1 MSEREIQERLREF
14 SRRDVLRWGVG
25 AAATFSVIDLI
36 AACGG
41 TTTPDAG
48 NGAFKTDPA
57 KTVQLVYA
65 APTEDSGT
73 TTRLV
78 SAWNAAN
85 PKTQVTY
92 QAMPKTSADTHTQL
106 VAALT
111 SKSPTPDVMDV
122 DVIWPGEFASAKWV
136 QPLDPFLS
144 DTFKKALFDSA
155 IHAGTFKGKIYGV
168 QRWYDSGQMYYRTD
182 LLQKYSVT
190 VPKTTDELLAAAKKI
205 QDGERG
211 SDPNFYGWIFPGAKI
226 EALFDHFMELLWSTG
241 DEVVDKNNKIQVN
254 TANGLRAAQF
264 MYDSVYTNKISPPG
278 TSTYKPADLNNQFQ
292 QGHAAFMRNWQFA
305 WALVDDPKVSKA
317 AGKVSLAALPSLS
330 SGKAGTGCTGGWM
343 VTINANSVA
352 PDRAWQFCE
361 YMLGQ
366 KTQTQMATLQS
377 VSPVRP
383 DAFNDPAVQ
392 SSQDGFFKLMAPVL
406 KSTHGRPQISNY
418 TQLSASI
425 QTEFNAMMANQKKP
439 ADALKAAQAAVD
451 SIQNS

>member
-1 MSEREIQERLREF
+1 MSESDIIESLRNV
-14 SRRDVLRWGVG
+14 SRREVMRWGLG
-25 AAATFSVIDLI
+25 AAATLSIVDVL

-41 TTTPDAG
+41 GTTTTGSTGP
-48 NGAFKTDPA
+48 KTDPA

-73 TTRLV
+73 TTKLV
-78 SAWNAAN
+78 AAWNAAN

-92 QAMPKTSADTHTQL
+92 QAMPKTSADIHTQL

-111 SKSPTPDVMDV
+111 AKSPTPDVMDV

-136 QPLDPFLS
+136 QPIDPFIS
-144 DTFKKALFDSA
+144 DTFKKALFESA
-155 IHAGTFKGKIYGV
+155 VQAGTFKGKIYGV
-168 QRWYDSGQMYYRTD
+168 QRWYDSGQMYYRSD
-182 LLQKYSVT
+182 LLQKYGLQ
-190 VPKTTDELLAAAKKI
+190 VPKTTDDLLTAAKKI
-205 QDGERG
+205 QDGERAA
-211 SDPNFYGWIFPGAKI
+211 DPNFYGWIFPGAKI
-226 EALFDHFMELLWSTG
+226 EALFDHFAELLWSTG
-241 DEVVDKNNKIQVN
+241 DQVVDKGNKIQIN
-254 TANGLRAAQF
+254 TANGLKAAQF
-264 MYDSVYTNKISPPG
+264 MYDSVYTTKISPPG

-305 WALVDDPKVSKA
+305 WALIDDPKTSKA
-317 AGKVSLAALPSLS
+317 AGKSSIAAVPSLA

-361 YMLGQ
+361 YMLSQ

-383 DAFNDPAVQ
+383 DAFNDSAVQ
-392 SSQDGFFKLMAPVL
+392 TSQDGFFKLMEPVL

-418 TQLSASI
+418 TQLSAAI
-425 QTEFNAMMANQKKP
+425 QTELNSMMANQKKP
-439 ADALKAAQAAVD
+439 AEALKAAQTAVD